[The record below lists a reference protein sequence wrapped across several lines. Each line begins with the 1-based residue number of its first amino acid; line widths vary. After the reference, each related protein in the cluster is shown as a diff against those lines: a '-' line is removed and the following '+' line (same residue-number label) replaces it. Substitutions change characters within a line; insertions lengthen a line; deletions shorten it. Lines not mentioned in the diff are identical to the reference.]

1 MAKSIPIPVWVEGR
15 KRKMPE
21 QKGLVKSP
29 FTISKNSDGA
39 TWLSADLAS
48 STAWTAILTYAVPL
62 GTAVEVTPVNYHYG
76 LFYATDTTTK
86 ITAGNTR
93 ILKKNAAGTESR
105 ELWSGPNAI
114 FKDIG
119 DEFQRPKI
127 RVPVVASASQK
138 LIVEVYNQ
146 GTTLDSV
153 ASDYFVESMQ
163 YYEEI

>member
-1 MAKSIPIPVWVEGR
+1 MAD
-15 KRKMPE
+15 

-29 FTISKNSDGA
+29 FTISKNSDGS
-39 TWLSADLAS
+39 TWLSADLVTSA
-48 STAWTAILTYAVPL
+48 TWQQILSYAVPL
-62 GTAVEVTPVNYHYG
+62 GTAVEVTPINYHFG
-76 LFYATDTTTK
+76 VFKLTDNTA

-105 ELWSGPNAI
+105 DLWSGPNNI

-138 LIVEVYNQ
+138 IVVEVYNL
-146 GTTLDSV
+146 GNTLDSTY
-153 ASDYFVESMQ
+153 SDYFIECMQ

>member
-1 MAKSIPIPVWVEGR
+1 MADA
-15 KRKMPE
+15 
-21 QKGLVKSP
+21 KGLVKSP
-29 FTISKNSDGA
+29 FTISKNSDGS
-39 TWLSADLAS
+39 TWLSADLA
-48 STAWTAILTYAVPL
+48 TATDWKAILTYAVPL
-62 GTAVEVTPVNYHYG
+62 GTAVEVTPVNYHFG
-76 LFYATDTTTK
+76 LFKATDTTTT

-105 ELWSGPNAI
+105 ELWSGPNSI

-138 LIVEVYNQ
+138 IVVEVYSL

-153 ASDYFVESMQ
+153 ASDYFIECMQ

>member
-1 MAKSIPIPVWVEGR
+1 MAN
-15 KRKMPE
+15 
-21 QKGLVKSP
+21 QNGLVKSP
-29 FTISKNSDGA
+29 FTISKNSTGA

-48 STAWTAILTYAVPL
+48 SALWNAVLTYAVQL
-62 GTAVEVTPVNYHYG
+62 GTAVEVTPVNYHFGY
-76 LFYATDTTTK
+76 FYATDTTTQ

-93 ILKKNAAGTESR
+93 ILKKNAAGTETR

-127 RVPVVASASQK
+127 RVPVVASASQQ
-138 LIVEVYNQ
+138 IVVEVLSM

-153 ASDYFVESMQ
+153 ASDYFVECMQ